1 MTVRWSGSGVI
12 STFFTAPPLVISA
25 AGRGSE
31 KVTLHAAV
39 TIEAGDLSTQRFNS
53 PKVFIPTPPCP
64 SARDDGGGRQHT
76 VISKGRMTETP
87 PCPVVISTEAGQ
99 PPIGKPLIVQAR
111 EALINSQNRIS
122 YVFLSNA
129 AS

>member
-39 TIEAGDLSTQRFNS
+39 TIEAGDLSTQRFNRDRYHFPITACS
-53 PKVFIPTPPCP
+53 P
-64 SARDDGGGRQHT
+64 ARDDDGGTRLRRHFDRSKLATRSQLQAAYSTAIEKVCDGMIN
-76 VISKGRMTETP
+76 ISSQTFF
-87 PCPVVISTEAGQ
+87 ISFSG
-99 PPIGKPLIVQAR
+99 LH
-111 EALINSQNRIS
+111 
-122 YVFLSNA
+122 
-129 AS
+129 